1 GPSPRPDRHQP
12 GQSTA
17 QANTR
22 FVPTSRYTPV
32 TAPSFQGLP
41 PRRHHR
47 TNSANRRGPFLP
59 FGNAAT
65 RPSAPRPPEAKT
77 RMLSST
83 TPRSLYRPCRLVKHH
98 VYRYWTAL
106 IPASSGPRGGR
117 GP

>member
-1 GPSPRPDRHQP
+1 
-12 GQSTA
+12 TA

-32 TAPSFQGLP
+32 TAPSFQGFTASASPPVELHEP
-41 PRRHHR
+41 PRPVPALRQRCH
-47 TNSANRRGPFLP
+47 AILRRGP
-59 FGNAAT
+59 A
-65 RPSAPRPPEAKT
+65 EAKT

-83 TPRSLYRPCRLVKHH
+83 TPRSLYRPCRLVKPH
-98 VYRYWTAL
+98 VYRYWAAL